1 MRVPARQRRILAVAQ
16 RAVQLDGG
24 IHHLVH
30 HVRQEHLGDA
40 VFLPQ
45 VHALFRLVGDVQ
57 QHQPRHVKF
66 AGAFGEHE
74 LHALPVAQSLP
85 ERLALRHMRRRQIER
100 ALRHRHIVH
109 AVPQPPIG
117 QPVLPHVET
126 IAFAAEQIFRRH
138 HQILDL
144 DLAVAAAHHLGKRAF
159 DGHRLDVALDDI
171 AGVGQLDDE
180 GGKLAVARRIRIGA
194 RHHHGQIGGAGG
206 GREPLLPVHD
216 IIAVAVLHRGGAHA
230 GGIGARGLLGHRIAD
245 ALFAVQEGFQ
255 IFLLLKLRPMR
266 QQGEHRRIIRPL
278 AVHRQRT
285 KVALPQLHLHQRVG
299 ERAQPH
305 AAMFLGNERQP
316 QALRPRLGPQR
327 VQHGLVISAFVQL
340 LFRRPAF
347 IIHPL
352 PNPFANGLG
361 FGWNLE
367 IDRHGDGLPGGFSVG
382 SLLGRHRPATY
393 HLSPWKRGMPRD
405 TTPS

>member
-1 MRVPARQRRILAVAQ
+1 MRVPARQRRILAVAK

-40 VFLPQ
+40 VLLPQ
-45 VHALFRLVGDVQ
+45 VHALFRLIGDVQ

-74 LHALPVAQSLP
+74 LHALPVAQSLA

-100 ALRHRHIVH
+100 ALRHRHVVH
-109 AVPQPPIG
+109 AVPQTAIG
-117 QPVLPHVET
+117 QPVLPHVEA
-126 IAFAAEQIFRRH
+126 IAFAAQQIFGWH
-138 HQILDL
+138 HKILDL

-159 DGHRLDVALDDI
+159 DRHRLDVALDDV

-180 GGKLAVARRIRIGA
+180 GGKLPVARRIGIGA

-206 GREPLLPVHD
+206 GREPLLPIHD

-230 GGIGARGLLGHRIAD
+230 GGIGTGSLLGHRVTH
-245 ALFAVQEGFQ
+245 ALFAIQQRLQ
-255 IFLLLKLRPMR
+255 IFLLLKLRAMG

-285 KVALPQLHLHQRVG
+285 QVALPQFHLHQRIG

-305 AAMFLGNERQP
+305 AAVLLWNERQP
-316 QALRPRLGPQR
+316 
-327 VQHGLVISAFVQL
+327 
-340 LFRRPAF
+340 
-347 IIHPL
+347 
-352 PNPFANGLG
+352 
-361 FGWNLE
+361 
-367 IDRHGDGLPGGFSVG
+367 
-382 SLLGRHRPATY
+382 
-393 HLSPWKRGMPRD
+393 
-405 TTPS
+405 